1 MIMLRSLLLIISFIV
16 FSNVNAQVIPMP
28 QRMTPGK
35 GTLTLST
42 ESSISYATPALQ
54 PAADYL
60 QGLMKSH
67 AGLQTSTVA
76 GKKGTVRLAVKKQ
89 KTAGAYTLNIT
100 TGGIDI
106 TGSDYEGVVNGITTL
121 AQLLMQQG
129 ATLSATTIAD
139 SPRFRWRGFHLDC
152 SRHFFTVQEVER
164 IIDMMAFYK
173 INRFHWH
180 LTDDQGWRIE
190 IKKYP
195 LLTERGAWRKH
206 NNQDTIC
213 MQRAKAEDMPDLLVP
228 RDRYKVVKGDTLYGG
243 FYTQEDIRSV
253 VRYARQRGIEIMPE
267 IDMPGHFLSAIDN
280 YEGLSC
286 FPQTGWGE
294 YFTTPLCPGKDRM
307 VEFCKDVWREVV
319 QLFPYEYVHIGGDE
333 VRKDTWEK
341 CPDCQQRI
349 KANGLKDEKELQ
361 AWFIHQMEA
370 YLNTLGKKMMGWDEI
385 LEGGLSKT
393 ATVTWWRN
401 WAPDAPS
408 RVTAQGNQVI
418 YCPEAPF
425 YFSQK
430 PEVYS
435 MESIYNFDLQPAT
448 MDAAQ
453 KSRVLGVQGN
463 LWCEWIPTI
472 ERAFYQYFPRVL
484 ALSELAW
491 SQSDRKDYADF
502 SRRVVSHYPLLH
514 RLGVTY
520 RTPDAEGYYTTNAFT
535 REGTVNITCSDPTAT
550 LRYTTDGSFPQ
561 KDSPVLNGAMTI
573 DQTTHLSLRPFQ
585 PNGRRGEVKRIE
597 YIKQGLLEPVTPKK
611 ALVPGLIA
619 AWHDYTGEKCTEITQ
634 ARFLGYHQ
642 VSDCVIPEACKN
654 NIGLVITGYLQVPAD
669 GIYTFALKSDDGSYL
684 KLDGNM
690 VVDNDRPQ
698 SPHEEIGQQALKAGL
713 HHLEL
718 RYYDHN
724 GGMLRLFVNDPNGQR
739 MNPADIY
746 KHEQ

>member
-1 MIMLRSLLLIISFIV
+1 MKKLLTILLCSC
-16 FSNVNAQVIPMP
+16 M
-28 QRMTPGK
+28 
-35 GTLTLST
+35 LTLSAQT
-42 ESSISYATPALQ
+42 ALIPIPQSIKSADGSFLLNSETTIGYATPSLK
-54 PAADYL
+54 PAAEYL
-60 QGLMKSH
+60 QTLINTYSQQRVQL
-67 AGLQTSTVA
+67 AA
-76 GKKGTVRLAVKKQ
+76 GKSATIRLTIKKQ

-100 TGGIDI
+100 PKGILI
-106 TGSDYEGVVNGITTL
+106 NGSDYEGVINGITTL
-121 AQLLMQQG
+121 TQLLLQQG
-129 ATLSATTIAD
+129 TTLSAVSITDA
-139 SPRFRWRGFHLDC
+139 PRFLWRGFHLDC
-152 SRHFFTVQEVER
+152 SRHFWTRQEVER
-164 IIDMMAFYK
+164 IIDMMALYK

-213 MQRAKAEDMPDLLVP
+213 MQRAKDEDNPDLLVP
-228 RDRYKVVKGDTLYGG
+228 RDRYKVVDGDTLYGG
-243 FYTQEDIRSV
+243 FYTQDDIRGIVS
-253 VRYARQRGIEIMPE
+253 YARQRGIEVMPE

-307 VEFCKDVWREVV
+307 VEFCKDIWREVV
-319 QLFPYEYVHIGGDE
+319 TLFPYEYVHIGGDE

-361 AWFIHQMEA
+361 SWFIHQMEA

-393 ATVTWWRN
+393 ATVTWWRTWKPN
-401 WAPDAPS
+401 APAE
-408 RVTAQGNQVI
+408 VTAQGNQVI

-425 YFSQK
+425 YLSQK

-435 MESIYNFDLQPAT
+435 METIYQYDLRPAT
-448 MDAAQ
+448 MDARQ
-453 KSRVLGVQGN
+453 QSRVLGVQGN

-472 ERAFYQYFPRVL
+472 ERALYQYFPRVL

-491 SQSDRKDYADF
+491 SQPERKDYADF
-502 SRRVVSHYPLLH
+502 SRRVVGHYPLLH
-514 RLGVTY
+514 RLGITY

-535 REGTVNITCSDPTAT
+535 REGTVDITCSDPTAT

-561 KDSPVLNGAMTI
+561 KDSPVLSGPMAI

-585 PNGRRGEVKRIE
+585 PDGRRGEVKRIE
-597 YIKQGLLEPVTPKK
+597 YIKQGLLEPVTAKK
-611 ALVPGLIA
+611 ALAPGLTA
-619 AWHDYTGEKCTEITQ
+619 AWHDYDGEKCTEITQ

-642 VSDCVIPEACKN
+642 VSDCVIPEACKG

-713 HHLEL
+713 HRLEL

-724 GGMLRLFVNDPNGQR
+724 GGMLRLFVSDPSGQR
-739 MNPADIY
+739 LNPADIY
-746 KHEQ
+746 RHE